1 MFTQEAFNLQNELLN
16 TLVLGGGL
24 KGLVYKTSSLLGLDV
39 IYTNPAQRIM
49 ESTIGE
55 TAFVKGAVIAVTPL
69 SPPVPGR
76 VLIHI
81 GEETMETLVMELS
94 HSNKRLG
101 FIFFCL
107 PEKEQGDQDN
117 RLKILIHQIR
127 NLFVLELKKQVELQ
141 ENNRQYGDAFLY
153 DLLYGNMEEDQ
164 DIIARGK
171 IWGWDLSLP
180 YVVCVFE
187 LIDYESYSQ
196 DHYLIDH
203 LLDTVKLVLSPVNKD
218 YMLMDKN
225 EEVILIISVEEKKR
239 RDKRAYLD
247 MLINQIL
254 AQAEKSLASREIRV
268 GIGHKYEQPS
278 EIFRSYQEA
287 KVAVKLG
294 GLLQGKGPLI
304 YFGELGVERIL
315 YSHDKQELEEFYRE
329 VLAELENQDKQKNE
343 LMETLEKYLMN
354 HFDLKATANALFLHP
369 NSLRYRLK
377 RIEEILDLDLE
388 DFDIRVSLVLAFKI
402 KHLLD
407 YKELS

>member
-1 MFTQEAFNLQNELLN
+1 MFNQESLSLQNELIN

-24 KGLVYKTSSLLGLDV
+24 KELIKKASGILGYDLLF
-39 IYTNPAQRIM
+39 TNPAQRIM
-49 ESTIGE
+49 ESTISD
-55 TAFVKGAVIAVTPL
+55 TAFVEGEFITVTPL

-76 VLIHI
+76 VQIHV
-81 GEETMETLVMELS
+81 GEESIEVLVMELS
-94 HSNKRLG
+94 HTSKRLG
-101 FIFFCL
+101 FLFLCH
-107 PEKEQGDQDN
+107 PGEDKDN

-127 NLFVLELKKQVELQ
+127 NLFVLELQKQVELQ

-153 DLLYGNMEEDQ
+153 DLLYGNMEENE

-187 LIDYESYSQ
+187 LLDYESYSQ
-196 DHYLIDH
+196 DHYLIEQ
-203 LLDTVKLVLSPVNKD
+203 LLETVKLVLSPVNKK

-239 RDKRAYLD
+239 RDKKAYLD
-247 MLINQIL
+247 MLISQIL
-254 AQAEKSLASREIRV
+254 AQAEKFLATRVIRV
-268 GIGHKYEQPS
+268 GIGHKYEQS
-278 EIFRSYQEA
+278 TQIFRSYQEA

-294 GLLQGKGPLI
+294 GLLQEKGSLI
-304 YFGELGVERIL
+304 YFGELGVDRIL
-315 YSHDKQELEEFYRE
+315 YSHDKQELEEFYLE
-329 VLAELENQDKQKNE
+329 VLAELESQDKQKNE
-343 LMETLEKYLMN
+343 LMETLEKYLIN
-354 HFDLKATANALFLHP
+354 NFDLKATANALFLHP

-388 DFDIRVSLVLAFKI
+388 DFDIRVSLVIAFKI
-402 KHLLD
+402 RHILD